1 MTYRMNPKSAAQA
14 GEGTPLIRVLVVDDH
29 PLVRA
34 GIVAALSN
42 LPDMVVVG
50 QVGDGSQAI
59 AAVAELAPDVVLMDL
74 RMPILN
80 GVEATVRIVKNGGQ
94 VPRVLVLTTIDTDAA
109 IVHAVKAGA
118 AGYLLKDIPAEELID
133 AVRAVAAGRYVLE
146 SAMAARVARVTQHA
160 AERLTAREVEV
171 LTLVAT
177 GKTSA
182 AVGRE
187 MFISENTVKTHL
199 ARAYTKLGVSDR
211 AGAVTE
217 ARRRGWIT

>member
-160 AERLTAREVEV
+160 AERLTAREV
-171 LTLVAT
+171 
-177 GKTSA
+177 
-182 AVGRE
+182 
-187 MFISENTVKTHL
+187 
-199 ARAYTKLGVSDR
+199 
-211 AGAVTE
+211 
-217 ARRRGWIT
+217 